1 LLPAEDSKQILKM
14 ETQSRSWRWRLKAD
28 LEDGDSKQILKM
40 ETQSRSWRWRLK
52 ADLEDGDS
60 KQILKMGNIGT
71 KCW

>member
-1 LLPAEDSKQILKM
+1 LLPAE
-14 ETQSRSWRWRLKAD
+14 
-28 LEDGDSKQILKM
+28 DSKQILKM

-71 KCW
+71 KCWLITLFFRILIHYNFAH